1 MLRTRHLPAIFTVSR
16 LGVGATAVLL
26 VGCASTL
33 SQPAAELNQAQ
44 ACSMLKRVMS
54 QAGDG
59 FRTLRGTGSTDY
71 DHTRWDAKPI
81 AAGTDCDILSWGG
94 DRIDYACTWNKG
106 SEAVAKSDYR
116 DGLSLV
122 RNCLGPDWQTSH
134 PPGQSGEATLFSRPG
149 DLTQVDVRY
158 YKERDPS
165 TNWQTSLI
173 IGPPVTRDAR

>member
-1 MLRTRHLPAIFTVSR
+1 MQRFRHIPAISIVSR
-16 LGVGATAVLL
+16 LGVGATAMLL
-26 VGCASTL
+26 ASCASTW
-33 SQPAAELNQAQ
+33 SRPNPELNQAQ
-44 ACSMLKRVMS
+44 ACSMLKQVMS
-54 QAGDG
+54 QSGQG
-59 FRTLRGTGSTDY
+59 FRALRGTATTDY

-106 SEAVAKSDYR
+106 SEAVAKADYQE
-116 DGLSLV
+116 GLSLV

-134 PPGQSGEATLFSRPG
+134 PPGQSGEATLFSRTG
-149 DLTQVDVRY
+149 DPTKVDVRY